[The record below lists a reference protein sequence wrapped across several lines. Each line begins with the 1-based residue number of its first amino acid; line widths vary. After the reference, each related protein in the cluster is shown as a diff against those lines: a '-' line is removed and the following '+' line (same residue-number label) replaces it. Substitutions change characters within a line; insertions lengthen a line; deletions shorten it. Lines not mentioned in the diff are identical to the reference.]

1 MFKYPLIFLVLFMN
15 SANLSIAQE
24 TSPPIAADDPVL
36 KIFEPRQF
44 SDTSG
49 VVLNYRLMKPIDFDS
64 EKRYPLVVFLHGAGE
79 RGSDNNSQLKHG
91 AKEFA
96 TDENRKKYPAYVL
109 APQCPSGL
117 KWVEVDWTLP
127 RSEIPEAPSQSMVLL
142 KGLIDTMKESSN
154 INKSR
159 IYITGLSMGGYGTW
173 DAVARY
179 ENLFAAAAPICGG
192 GDPKT
197 VSRFAKLPLWCFHG
211 SEDPTVPVGRSR
223 EMIDALKAIGASPRY
238 IEYAGVEHD
247 SWTET
252 YKNPELFSWLFEQ
265 KKADTDYSE
274 HHQDD
279 LK

>member
-1 MFKYPLIFLVLFMN
+1 MFKNSLIFLFVIMTSVN
-15 SANLSIAQE
+15 SIIAQE
-24 TSPPIAADDPVL
+24 TSPAIAADDPLL

-44 SDTSG
+44 SDASG
-49 VVLNYRLMKPIDFDS
+49 VVLSYRLMKPIDFDS

-79 RGSDNNSQLKHG
+79 RGSDNTSQLKHG

-127 RSEIPEAPSQSMVLL
+127 RSEIPEAPSQSMGLL

-154 INKSR
+154 VNKSK
-159 IYITGLSMGGYGTW
+159 IYVTGLSMGGYGTW

-211 SEDPTVPVGRSR
+211 SEDPTVPFGRSR

-238 IEYAGVEHD
+238 TEYAGVQHD

-265 KKADTDYSE
+265 KKADIDYSD